1 MQSWHFTNLDLWF
14 VSFIKNA
21 VENSW
26 KSGNVT
32 FIRDGILT
40 TSSLSLSLFISWT
53 FEFMEFDA
61 TFQKWN
67 CLDVFDVSEKQFLQK
82 PINAPDACLYFPL
95 VRILFEIKMKNC
107 EYSVSIYFSSAIS
120 LSFFLHFEI
129 QIKEY
134 LKKKKKETFFHFL
147 RSFIKKFYSLQFPI
161 TEFVRLRIS

>member
-1 MQSWHFTNLDLWF
+1 MRSWHFTNLDLWF
-14 VSFIKNA
+14 VSFIENA

-120 LSFFLHFEI
+120 LSLFLHFET

-134 LKKKKKETFFHFL
+134 LKKKKKKRFSI
-147 RSFIKKFYSLQFPI
+147 SFEVLLKNFTVCNF
-161 TEFVRLRIS
+161 R

>member
-1 MQSWHFTNLDLWF
+1 
-14 VSFIKNA
+14 
-21 VENSW
+21 
-26 KSGNVT
+26 
-32 FIRDGILT
+32 
-40 TSSLSLSLFISWT
+40 
-53 FEFMEFDA
+53 MEFDA

-120 LSFFLHFEI
+120 LSLFLHFET

-134 LKKKKKETFFHFL
+134 LKKKKKKRFSI
-147 RSFIKKFYSLQFPI
+147 SFEVLLKNFTVCNF
-161 TEFVRLRIS
+161 R

>member
-14 VSFIKNA
+14 VSFIENA

-120 LSFFLHFEI
+120 LSFFLHFET

-134 LKKKKKETFFHFL
+134 LKKKKKKRFSI
-147 RSFIKKFYSLQFPI
+147 SFEVLLKNFTVCNF
-161 TEFVRLRIS
+161 R

>member
-1 MQSWHFTNLDLWF
+1 MRSWHFTNLDLWF
-14 VSFIKNA
+14 VSLIENA

-120 LSFFLHFEI
+120 LSFFFLHFET

-134 LKKKKKETFFHFL
+134 LKKKKKKRFSI
-147 RSFIKKFYSLQFPI
+147 SFEVLLKNFTVCNF
-161 TEFVRLRIS
+161 R

>member
-1 MQSWHFTNLDLWF
+1 MICIVDRECGWKF
-14 VSFIKNA
+14 V
-21 VENSW
+21 E
-26 KSGNVT
+26 
-32 FIRDGILT
+32 IRKRNIHTRWDSDHVFPLY
-40 TSSLSLSLFISWT
+40 LSLFISWT

-120 LSFFLHFEI
+120 LSLFLRFET

>member
-1 MQSWHFTNLDLWF
+1 MRSWHFTNLDLWF
-14 VSFIKNA
+14 VSLIENA

-40 TSSLSLSLFISWT
+40 TSSLSLSLSLFISWT

-120 LSFFLHFEI
+120 LFLSSLWNTN
-129 QIKEY
+129 IKEY
-134 LKKKKKETFFHFL
+134 LKKKKKRNVFPFP
-147 RSFIKKFYSLQFPI
+147 SKFY
-161 TEFVRLRIS
+161 

>member
-1 MQSWHFTNLDLWF
+1 MRSWHFTNLDLWF
-14 VSFIKNA
+14 VSLIENA

-120 LSFFLHFEI
+120 LSFFLHFET

-134 LKKKKKETFFHFL
+134 LKKKKKKRFSI
-147 RSFIKKFYSLQFPI
+147 SFEVLLKNFTVCNF
-161 TEFVRLRIS
+161 R

>member
-1 MQSWHFTNLDLWF
+1 MICIVDRECGWKF
-14 VSFIKNA
+14 V
-21 VENSW
+21 E
-26 KSGNVT
+26 
-32 FIRDGILT
+32 IRKRNIHTRWDSDHVFPLY
-40 TSSLSLSLFISWT
+40 LSLFISWT

-120 LSFFLHFEI
+120 LSLFLRFET

-134 LKKKKKETFFHFL
+134 LKKKKKKRFSI
-147 RSFIKKFYSLQFPI
+147 SFEVLLKNFTVCNF
-161 TEFVRLRIS
+161 R

>member
-14 VSFIKNA
+14 VSLIENA

-120 LSFFLHFEI
+120 LSFFLHFET

>member
-14 VSFIKNA
+14 VSFIENA

-67 CLDVFDVSEKQFLQK
+67 CLDVFDVSGKQFLQK

-107 EYSVSIYFSSAIS
+107 EYSVSIYFSSNLS
-120 LSFFLHFEI
+120 LSLFLHFET

-134 LKKKKKETFFHFL
+134 LKKKKRNVFPFP
-147 RSFIKKFYSLQFPI
+147 SKFY
-161 TEFVRLRIS
+161 